1 MQKNPD
7 LSEEILKKLE
17 ELEQRVNVIN
27 NRLEEIEEDLTY
39 TVELIMKYQ
48 QKVERSSR
56 TETITVY
63 VLLFT
68 VGVLLG
74 FALALLFIK

>member
-7 LSEEILKKLE
+7 LSEEIVKKIE
-17 ELEQRVNVIN
+17 ELEQRINVIN

-48 QKVERSSR
+48 QKVERSSK

>member
-1 MQKNPD
+1 MQRNPD
-7 LSEEILKKLE
+7 PSEEILKKLE
-17 ELEQRVNVIN
+17 ELEQRINVIN

-39 TVELIMKYQ
+39 AVELIMKYQ
-48 QKVERSSR
+48 QKVERSSK

>member
-7 LSEEILKKLE
+7 LSEEIVKKIE
-17 ELEQRVNVIN
+17 ELEQRINVIN

-48 QKVERSSR
+48 QKVERSSKV
-56 TETITVY
+56 ETITVY